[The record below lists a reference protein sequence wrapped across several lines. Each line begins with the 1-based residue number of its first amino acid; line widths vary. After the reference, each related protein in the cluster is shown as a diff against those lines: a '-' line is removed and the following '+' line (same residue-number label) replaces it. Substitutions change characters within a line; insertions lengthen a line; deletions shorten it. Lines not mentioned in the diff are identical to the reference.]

1 MKKLVALGL
10 FLLSPVFAQ
19 AEDFRHEVS
28 LRSQEGMDIAVRYDV
43 GPEEGALPERL
54 LRNVYASAFTVTV
67 SGPSLQAGQAVSAV
81 VVNRHRT
88 LGQTSPSTKTI
99 EKSYALELQYD
110 AHTGAYRG
118 AWGRDVRV
126 WRDDAW
132 APVDGANVPQLLLGQ
147 DSTCFSVWGGID
159 LAVVVDG
166 QWLRDPVTGQS
177 NFRVR

>member
-1 MKKLVALGL
+1 MRKLVALAL
-10 FLLSPVFAQ
+10 FLLSPVFVR

-28 LRSQEGMDIAVRYDV
+28 LRSQEGVDIAVRYDV
-43 GPEEGALPERL
+43 GPEESGLPGRL
-54 LRNVYASAFTVTV
+54 IRNVYASAFVV
-67 SGPSLQAGQAVSAV
+67 AVAGPALRADQAVSVV
-81 VVNRHRT
+81 VVNRHRA
-88 LGQTSPSTKTI
+88 LGQTSASTTAI
-99 EKSYALELQYD
+99 EKSYSLELQYD
-110 AHTGAYRG
+110 SRTGGYRG
-118 AWGRDVRV
+118 AWGPDVRV

-132 APVDGANVPQLLLGQ
+132 APVEDANAPRLLLGQ